1 MPPAE
6 IEQVQLPTFYTIYML
21 YTAIKTSPLYTAIIF
36 ALFAFFLTTVASA
49 KVVAAHISS
58 PNTL

>member
-1 MPPAE
+1 MPFYT
-6 IEQVQLPTFYTIYML
+6 LYTFY
-21 YTAIKTSPLYTAIIF
+21 
-36 ALFAFFLTTVASA
+36 FAFFLTTVASA